1 MVLLGAVYRSELSVK
16 NVVMRAGVG
25 VGVGNKTKTKT
36 HLFIYLFIFNFF
48 FFFGGGVNGWRRM

>member
-16 NVVMRAGVG
+16 NVDHASGGVG

-36 HLFIYLFIFNFF
+36 HLFI
-48 FFFGGGVNGWRRM
+48 